1 MTSSHR
7 RGPQRSKEPD
17 PEASIESPRTATPGG
32 ARKPVAH
39 PIAIPENKLDFDTL
53 KILWRFK
60 RFGHEAY
67 LVGGCVRDLLL
78 DRVPKDFDV
87 ATSARPR
94 QIKRLFRNC
103 RIIGRR
109 FKLAHI
115 HFGEKII
122 EVSTFRKNP
131 QDINGNH
138 DDEEMDEDLLIL
150 RDNVYGTA
158 EEDALRRDFTINA
171 LFYDVEDQVVLDYV
185 GGMKDMKRRCLT
197 TIGTP
202 VIRFR
207 EDPVRI
213 LRAAE
218 FSARLGFRIE
228 ADVAEAMEVCG
239 PEITRAARPRVLE
252 EMLQALSCG
261 RARQVIQTLSDLHV
275 LDYVVPEVS
284 DMEEIDRFLRD
295 LEVMDGEDR
304 GRRRFTDA
312 LLLTVLFLS
321 RIREEEVLYEEDL
334 EGAPLNPL
342 EPVEKIFDPFVERM
356 GVSRKNAQRIREIF
370 LGLRKIES
378 RGPGRRFKPSVLVRR
393 AHFPETLAAYKVIC
407 LSENASLETH
417 NLWLERYTQARSG
430 SKNSGSAARKARKK
444 RSRPRKH

>member
-1 MTSSHR
+1 
-7 RGPQRSKEPD
+7 
-17 PEASIESPRTATPGG
+17 
-32 ARKPVAH
+32 VAH

-53 KILWRFK
+53 KILRRFM
-60 RFGHEAY
+60 RFGHQAY

-131 QDINGNH
+131 QDIHGN
-138 DDEEMDEDLLIL
+138 DDEEIDEDLLIL
-150 RDNVYGTA
+150 RDNVYGSA

-185 GGMKDMKRRCLT
+185 GGMEDMKRKCLT

-228 ADVAEAMEVCG
+228 ADVAEAMETCG
-239 PEITRAARPRVLE
+239 PEIARAARPRVLE

-261 RARQVIQTLSDLHV
+261 RARKVFQTLTDLHV

-295 LEVMDGEDR
+295 LEVMDRED
-304 GRRRFTDA
+304 GGKRRYSDA

-321 RIREEEVLYEEDL
+321 RIREEEALYEEDL
-334 EGAPLNPL
+334 EGAPVNPL
-342 EPVEKIFDPFVERM
+342 EPVEKIFDPFAERM
-356 GVSRKNAQRIREIF
+356 GVSRKNAQRVREIF
-370 LGLRKIES
+370 LGLRKIEG

-393 AHFPETLAAYKVIC
+393 AHFPETLEAYKVVC
-407 LSENASLETH
+407 LAEKASLETH
-417 NLWLERYTQARSG
+417 KLWLDRYTQARSG
-430 SKNSGSAARKARKK
+430 SKNSGSAARKARKTRK
-444 RSRPRKH
+444 KPSRPRKPKAR